1 MLARNLHSFIVAIML
16 GCLSVMTVNAADVTP
31 GQYQQVVPEQG
42 TKTGDKIEV
51 LEIFWYGCPHC
62 FDFEPYVN
70 QWLENKPDDVGF
82 RRMPGVF
89 RKNWVPGAKAY
100 YTGEALGVLDKT
112 HPAMFHAMQV
122 EKRKLDNEDSIADLF
137 EEQGVSR
144 EDFKKAWNSFTVD
157 SKVREAMQ
165 MSRQYGITGVPAVV
179 INGKYR
185 TSGGTAGS
193 YPQLLKVIDHL
204 VDKER
209 TQ

>member
-1 MLARNLHSFIVAIML
+1 MLTRKLTACCAALLL
-16 GCLSVMTVNAADVTP
+16 GVLSLGNVSAAEVTSN
-31 GQYQQVVPEQG
+31 QYQSVVPEQA

-62 FDFEPYVN
+62 FDFEPYVKE
-70 QWLENKPDDVGF
+70 WLKTKGDDVEF

-89 RKNWVPGAKAY
+89 RKNWIPGAKAY
-100 YTGEALGVLDKT
+100 YTAQALGVLDKT
-112 HPAMFHAMQV
+112 HDAMFHAMHV
-122 EKRKLDNEDSIADLF
+122 EKRKMLDEDSIADLF
-137 EEQGVSR
+137 IEQGVSR

-165 MSRQYGITGVPAVV
+165 MSRQYGITGVPSVI

-193 YPQLLKVIDHL
+193 YPHLLKVIDHL
-204 VDKER
+204 VAKER
-209 TQ
+209 TP

>member
-1 MLARNLHSFIVAIML
+1 MLSRKLSSFIVAIML
-16 GCLSVMTVNAADVTP
+16 CGMTALSVNAAEVKAS
-31 GQYQQVVPEQG
+31 QYQQVVPEQA

-70 QWLENKPDDVGF
+70 EWLKNKADDVEF

-89 RKNWVPGAKAY
+89 RKNWIPGAKAY
-100 YTGEALGVLDKT
+100 YTAEALGVTEKT
-112 HPAMFHAMQV
+112 HTAIFHAMQV
-122 EKRKLDNEDSIADLF
+122 EKRKLDDADSIADVF

-144 EDFKKAWNSFTVD
+144 DDFDKAWNSFTVD

-165 MSRQYGITGVPAVV
+165 MSRQYGISGVPAVV

-204 VDKER
+204 VEIER
-209 TQ
+209 AK